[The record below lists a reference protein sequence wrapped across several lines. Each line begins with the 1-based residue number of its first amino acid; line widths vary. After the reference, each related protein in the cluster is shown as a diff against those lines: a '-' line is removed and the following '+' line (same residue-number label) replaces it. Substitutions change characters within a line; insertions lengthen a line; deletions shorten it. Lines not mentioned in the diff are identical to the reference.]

1 MITKQFG
8 TKLSA
13 LALALLL
20 IGCGGGGSDGYYNSG
35 STNNNGSTSGDG
47 SSSGEEDGNQ
57 EETEL
62 PTLNN
67 AFTQLISSKTAL
79 LVNGDTAALQIQLL
93 DSARG
98 GSWSE
103 QIISLQI
110 VDAQKYGVS
119 YSPST
124 QSTDENGFVN
134 FNLQLNPINL
144 SNDSKNEL
152 LTQGLKVNI
161 LNAQGSVISTHQL
174 SVIASEDQRP
184 EYDLVISSNKNEL
197 SLTGD
202 NALVNVRAVDTNGGS
217 LSNKQITL
225 SLLDYTHVRLESMST
240 LMTDEF
246 GDAKF
251 KITLLPTSGNAIND
265 LKNNGINV
273 LATITDDNGIKVSK
287 PLNIKVVDGVTTTPV
302 GQITLGNA
310 GLLSKSSDSVYYT
323 EKFSAQVVDADG
335 KPIKTPQKVTM
346 KIDIVSSQKGYFLTA
361 SQLNAMRDQDVLNFE
376 NARIKPVN
384 DAIASLELLKAQ
396 KELEIA
402 KLDKNAA
409 DYESDKKQL
418 ENEVLDTDYD
428 IKVENSKL
436 AALNAQIA
444 LVNRIN
450 IPQRVQWECGNNNNS
465 SYLAT
470 SLVDQSNDSLGS
482 HYEYTTDNTGKFD
495 FNINYQRRYAKWQ
508 TVLFTVSAK
517 RADGTVIESKMTY
530 SLGALKEDVDAAIS
544 QPFDS
549 SPFNQT
555 ASDQCTY
562 VHPWAVFL
570 N

>member
-1 MITKQFG
+1 MW
-8 TKLSA
+8 
-13 LALALLL
+13 
-20 IGCGGGGSDGYYNSG
+20 GGGGSDGYYNSD
-35 STNNNGSTSGDG
+35 STNNNGSTSGNG

-57 EETEL
+57 ENIEL

-67 AFTQLISSKTAL
+67 AFTQLTSSKTAL
-79 LVNGDTAALQIQLL
+79 LVNGDTATLQIQLL
-93 DSARG
+93 DSAKG

-110 VDAQKYGVS
+110 VDAQKYGAS

-144 SNDSKNEL
+144 SNDSKDEL

-161 LNAQGSVISTHQL
+161 LNAQGLVISTHQL
-174 SVIASEDQRP
+174 SVVASEDQRP

-217 LSNKQITL
+217 LSNKQITF
-225 SLLDYTHVRLESMST
+225 SLLDYTHVRLESTST

-251 KITLLPTSGNAIND
+251 KITLLPTSGSAIND

-273 LATITDDNGIKVSK
+273 LAKITDDNGITVSK
-287 PLNIKVVDGVTTTPV
+287 PLNIKVVDGITATPV

-361 SQLNAMRDQDVLNFE
+361 SQLNAMRDQDILNFE
-376 NARIKPVN
+376 NARIKPIN
-384 DAIASLELLKAQ
+384 DAILSLELLKAQ

-402 KLDKNAA
+402 KLDENAV

-418 ENEVLDTDYD
+418 ENEVLDIDYD

-495 FNINYQRRYAKWQ
+495 FNINYQRRYARWQ
-508 TVLFTVSAK
+508 TVLFTASAK

-530 SLGALKEDVDAAIS
+530 SLGALKEDVDAATS
-544 QPFDS
+544 QPFDL

-555 ASDQCTY
+555 TNDQCTY
-562 VHPWAVFL
+562 VRPWTVFL